1 MSPVLGLVALV
12 LAQVGLIAWLRR
24 RAAVPAA
31 VAPALAAALS
41 LLITY
46 ACGLAGRLS
55 DAPWAVLVAGGL
67 GLLWELIRSPIDL
80 AKTLVHPAVLS
91 LAVAMGALS
100 WLLRGRL
107 FQHYDNFSHWAL
119 VVRVMLRDARL
130 PDATDPLVTFHS
142 YPLGTASWEYAVA
155 RLTGPD
161 EWHLMLAQD
170 YLLAACAVSLLA
182 VTPRRWWLGLP
193 VAAGFGWTLATH
205 GPALDTLLVDSVLA
219 GWTIAGLALLAA
231 HRGQVGRATLPL
243 AALVAALVA
252 TKQTGVYWALVVIL
266 AACLLRTGRWW
277 QRLAVLVVPT
287 AVGAA
292 TLMAWQRHTALVYG
306 AEPATKHAISVSRF
320 RDVLAAKTEQER
332 ASIGSAY
339 LHAVATNRQ
348 TWLVLAVLVL
358 SLLLFMLARP
368 GRGRRAAAA
377 GAGVLGVT
385 LVYLGGLYAMYLLSM
400 PTGEAL
406 ALAGFTRYLSTLT
419 LVLLGV
425 VVLVGLHIAEH
436 AGWTWAPAALV
447 LSLAGCAVL
456 IPRGPLLDPVPA
468 DDVRVRVAAAFG
480 QLTLKPD
487 ASVCVFSDV
496 RDGGYRTALVRYLLL
511 DEHVATLR
519 APDRARATLPVPC
532 DYAAV
537 VDPYPAGDAY
547 LRLRGHVLTPGRPV
561 VVAR

>member
-1 MSPVLGLVALV
+1 MSPVLGLVALA
-12 LAQVGLIAWLRR
+12 LAQFGLIGWLRR
-24 RAAVPAA
+24 RSAVPPAL
-31 VAPALAAALS
+31 APALAAALS

-46 ACGLAGRLS
+46 ACGLAGQLP

-67 GLLWELIRSPIDL
+67 GLLWELIRAPIEL
-80 AKTLVHPAVLS
+80 VKTVLHPAVVGLG
-91 LAVAMGALS
+91 VAMAALS
-100 WLLRGRL
+100 WVLRGRL

-119 VVRVMLRDARL
+119 VVRVMLRDGRF

-155 RLTGPD
+155 RLTGPA
-161 EWHLMLAQD
+161 EWHLMMAQD

-193 VAAGFGWTLATH
+193 VVAGFAWAFATH

-219 GWTIAGLALLAA
+219 GWTVAGLALLAA
-231 HRGQVGRATLPL
+231 HRGQVGQASVPL
-243 AALVAALVA
+243 AVLVAALVA

-266 AACLLRTGRWW
+266 AACLLRAGRWW
-277 QRLAVLVVPT
+277 QRLAVLAVPT
-287 AVGAA
+287 ALGAV
-292 TLMAWQRHTALVYG
+292 TLVAWQRHTALAYG
-306 AEPATKHAISVSRF
+306 AEPATKHAVSISRF
-320 RDVLAAKTEQER
+320 REVLGAKTGQER

-339 LHAVATNRQ
+339 LQAVATNRQ
-348 TWLVLAVLVL
+348 TWLVLAVLAL
-358 SLLLFMLARP
+358 SLLLLALARP
-368 GRGRRAAAA
+368 GRGRRAVATL
-377 GAGVLGVT
+377 AGVLGVVA
-385 LVYLGGLYAMYLLSM
+385 VYLGGLYAMYLLSM

-456 IPRGPLLDPVPA
+456 IPQRPLLEPVGH
-468 DDVRVRVAAAFG
+468 DDVRARVDAAFG
-480 QLTLKPD
+480 RVTIKPD
-487 ASVCVFSDV
+487 ASVCIFSDV
-496 RDGGYRTALVRYLLL
+496 RDGGYRTGLVRYLLL

-519 APDRARATLPVPC
+519 APDRPRATLPVPC

-547 LRLRGHVLTPGRPV
+547 LRLRGHMLTPGTPV
-561 VVAR
+561 VVPR